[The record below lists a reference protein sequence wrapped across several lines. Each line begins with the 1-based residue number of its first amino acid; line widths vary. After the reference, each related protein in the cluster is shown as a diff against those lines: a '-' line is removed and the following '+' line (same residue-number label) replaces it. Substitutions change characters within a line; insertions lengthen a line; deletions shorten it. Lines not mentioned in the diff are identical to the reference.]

1 MQLEFLQQALRD
13 RGLSGWLFYDLH
25 HRDAIA
31 YRVLGL
37 PKELFATRRW
47 YYLVPA
53 TGEPQKLVHQIESNQ
68 LDALPGAKRIYAG
81 WRELRD
87 HLEAMLA
94 PVHTVAMQYSPNNQ
108 LPMLS
113 LVDAGTVELI
123 RSLGKQVVSSA
134 ELVQRFEATWSAAA
148 LYAHLE
154 AGQRIDRIVSST
166 FAEIGRRV
174 RGSAATD
181 EYAIQQFIL
190 ERFRQEKL
198 VTRWPPLVAANR
210 NTSNPH
216 YLPGPERSAPIR
228 SGDFVLLDV
237 WGKLEQPGAVYYDV
251 TWVGFLGERPP
262 EGIQSIFEI
271 VRTARDAAV
280 AAVQGASGMKRTLRG
295 WEVDRVAR
303 SVIEQSGYGQYFLH
317 RTGHS
322 IGEEVHGNGANMDDL
337 EMHEERE
344 IIPCTGFSIEPGIY
358 LPEFGVRSEVNLY
371 VDGERARIT
380 GAVQNQIVAVPV
392 GERAA

>member
-13 RGLSGWLFYDLH
+13 RGISGWLFCDLH
-25 HRDAIA
+25 HRDPVA
-31 YRVLGL
+31 YRILGL
-37 PKELFATRRW
+37 PKEQFAPRRG
-47 YYLVPA
+47 YSLVPA
-53 TGEPQKLVHQIESNQ
+53 SGEPVKLVHQIESGQ
-68 LDALPGAKRIYAG
+68 LDILPGGKRIYAS
-81 WRELRD
+81 WRELLQQ
-87 HLEAMLA
+87 LEAMLT
-94 PVHTVAMQYSPNNQ
+94 PMSTLAMQYSPNNQ

-123 RSLGKQVVSSA
+123 RGFGKTVVSSA

-154 AGQRIDRIVSST
+154 AGKRIDRIISST
-166 FAEIGRRV
+166 FEEIGRRV
-174 RGSAATD
+174 GSSAATD

-190 ERFRQEKL
+190 ERFRQEHL
-198 VTRWPPLVAANR
+198 VTRWPPLVAANQ

-216 YLPGPERSAPIR
+216 YLPDSAGSRPIR

-262 EGIQSIFEI
+262 EQIQSIFEI
-271 VRTARDAAV
+271 VRRARDTAI
-280 AAVQGASGMKRTLRG
+280 AAVQSAVREKRTLRG
-295 WEVDRVAR
+295 WEVDRAAR
-303 SVIEQSGYGQYFLH
+303 RVIDESGYGQYFPH

-322 IGEEVHGNGANMDDL
+322 IGEEVHGNGVNMDDM
-337 EMHEERE
+337 ETHDERE

-358 LPEFGVRSEVNLY
+358 LADFGVRSEIDLF
-371 VDGERARIT
+371 VDGESARIT
-380 GAVQNQIVAVPV
+380 GAVQNQIVAIPASAP
-392 GERAA
+392 EA

>member
-37 PKELFATRRW
+37 PKEHFTTRRW

-53 TGEPQKLVHQIESNQ
+53 TGEPQKLVHQIESNR

-87 HLEAMLA
+87 HLEAILA

-154 AGQRIDRIVSST
+154 AGQRIDRIISST

-198 VTRWPPLVAANR
+198 VTRWPPLVAANQ

-237 WGKLEQPGAVYYDV
+237 WGKLELPGAVYYDV

-262 EGIQSIFEI
+262 ERIQSIFEI

-280 AAVQGASGMKRTLRG
+280 AAVQRASGMKQTLRG

-337 EMHEERE
+337 EMHDERE